1 MHLCILPL
9 ETLKIERVDVRIRN
23 HMEIESVNTISS
35 ETHMKL
41 KNDLAKDKFN
51 VSRIMLKHNRIP
63 LQSISFLAR
72 QTHAEYDLP

>member
-1 MHLCILPL
+1 
-9 ETLKIERVDVRIRN
+9 
-23 HMEIESVNTISS
+23 MEIESVNTISS
-35 ETHMKL
+35 ETHIKL